1 MSRTRL
7 LVRRVHLWL
16 GASLGLLVVLLG
28 LTGAALVFYLEIDA
42 ALNPSVR
49 ASATERAP
57 DWTSPVWND
66 VVSTARAF
74 RPDPRGEWSLEVT
87 GQGGPIPAR
96 FYPRREHRGHHA
108 EREMVWFSA
117 DGKNVLRADPWG
129 DYAMSWIYELH
140 MHLLAGATGGL
151 IVGWGGFAIL
161 ALLFTG
167 LASWWPRGSWA
178 KAVAFKRNAV
188 PLRRVRDLHKL
199 SALWS
204 LPVLVLLV
212 FTGSLLALP
221 DVKSALFA
229 FVAAPLDAVPEP
241 RSTRAAG
248 TQIALTQ
255 ALAAAHAAVPG
266 ATLAFIDVPGAG
278 DAPFRMRV
286 QVSGDPHRRFPGSFV
301 FVDQYT
307 GRVLAVHDVRH
318 GATGTQVATWI
329 RPIHDGSIAGVGT
342 RVLAIVI
349 GLAPAALFVTGL
361 LYWQRRTERRRDRL
375 HSNDHP
381 TGTMQ

>member
-1 MSRTRL
+1 M
-7 LVRRVHLWL
+7 
-16 GASLGLLVVLLG
+16 
-28 LTGAALVFYLEIDA
+28 
-42 ALNPSVR
+42 
-49 ASATERAP
+49 SATGENAKGTAP
-57 DWTSPVWND
+57 PCG
-66 VVSTARAF
+66 VVATPD
-74 RPDPRGEWSLEVT
+74 RPS
-87 GQGGPIPAR
+87 
-96 FYPRREHRGHHA
+96 
-108 EREMVWFSA
+108 
-117 DGKNVLRADPWG
+117 
-129 DYAMSWIYELH
+129 
-140 MHLLAGATGGL
+140 
-151 IVGWGGFAIL
+151 
-161 ALLFTG
+161 
-167 LASWWPRGSWA
+167 
-178 KAVAFKRNAV
+178 
-188 PLRRVRDLHKL
+188 
-199 SALWS
+199 
-204 LPVLVLLV
+204 
-212 FTGSLLALP
+212 
-221 DVKSALFA
+221 
-229 FVAAPLDAVPEP
+229 
-241 RSTRAAG
+241 
-248 TQIALTQ
+248 
-255 ALAAAHAAVPG
+255 AAVPG